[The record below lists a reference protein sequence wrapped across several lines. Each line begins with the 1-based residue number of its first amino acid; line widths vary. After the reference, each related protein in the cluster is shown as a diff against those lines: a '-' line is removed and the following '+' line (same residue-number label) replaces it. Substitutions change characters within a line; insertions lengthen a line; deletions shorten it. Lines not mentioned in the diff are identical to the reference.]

1 MLKTIQGAVGVL
13 VFGAVF
19 ASLVYVFGLPWVKA
33 KELPFK
39 EGDCI
44 KMNFDG
50 VESWHY
56 GMVSRIESI
65 GKDNY
70 GVKYWLEFG
79 WSTGVGTIPFTV
91 NVSKV
96 VCPQIT
102 EDQNGTN

>member
-1 MLKTIQGAVGVL
+1 M
-13 VFGAVF
+13 
-19 ASLVYVFGLPWVKA
+19 SLVDRIGWFLLVCVVVGASGWSLMSKL
-33 KELPFK
+33 KEGTYK

-56 GMVSRIESI
+56 GMTSRIESI

-70 GVKYWLEFG
+70 GVKYWLEYG

-91 NVSKV
+91 NVTKV
-96 VCPQIT
+96 SCPQIT
-102 EDQNGTN
+102 ESQDESH

>member
-1 MLKTIQGAVGVL
+1 MLKGIIAALGVMAMIAGGTL
-13 VFGAVF
+13 AYV
-19 ASLVYVFGLPWVKA
+19 VYPHA
-33 KELPFK
+33 KEVPYK

-44 KMNFDG
+44 KMNFDS

-70 GVKYWLEFG
+70 GVKYWLEYG
-79 WSTGVGTIPFTV
+79 WSTGVGTIPFSV
-91 NVSKV
+91 NVTKV

-102 EDQNGTN
+102 EGQNDSN

>member
-1 MLKTIQGAVGVL
+1 MLKAIGLTIVTIVFFAGLL
-13 VFGAVF
+13 VA
-19 ASLVYVFGLPWVKA
+19 YVKYPQA
-33 KELPFK
+33 KEVPFK